1 MATSFK
7 EIKRQIAALEKK
19 ADEARK
25 VEAAKVIAGIRKQIT
40 EYELTS
46 EDLFKSLKVDAKASI
61 STKVAKRRKTA
72 QKPANPPKYMDP
84 KTGKTWTGNGKAPGW
99 IVAAIRRNKKD
110 DFLIDKVKGLQAAK
124 VAAKSV
130 TPTKPVKAG
139 RAKPAATKS
148 AAAKNV
154 VRPTAKNPI
163 TAKPVAK
170 ATAVKSAAKVAPTG
184 KKASAPK
191 KTAIKRAKA
200 LVTTKKTRVIKQP
213 APIAPAPEAPDK
225 TASA

>member
-7 EIKRQIAALEKK
+7 EIKRQITALEKK
-19 ADEARK
+19 AAEARK

-46 EDLFKSLKVDAKASI
+46 EDLFKSLKVVAKAST

-72 QKPANPPKYMDP
+72 MKPANPPKYMDP
-84 KTGKTWTGNGKAPGW
+84 KTGKTWTGNGQAPGW

-110 DFLIDKVKGLQAAK
+110 DFLIDKVKGFQAAK
-124 VAAKSV
+124 AAAKSV
-130 TPTKPVKAG
+130 TPTKSVKAG
-139 RAKPAATKS
+139 RAKPAATKP

-154 VRPTAKNPI
+154 VKPTAKNP
-163 TAKPVAK
+163 TAAKPVSK
-170 ATAVKSAAKVAPTG
+170 AAAVKSAAKVALTG
-184 KKASAPK
+184 KKASAPN

-200 LVTTKKTRVIKQP
+200 PVTVKKTKVIKQP
-213 APIAPAPEAPDK
+213 TPIASAPEASDK
-225 TASA
+225 TVAA

>member
-19 ADEARK
+19 AAEARK

-46 EDLFKSLKVDAKASI
+46 EDLFKSLQVEAKVSAG
-61 STKVAKRRKTA
+61 TKVAKRRKTTK
-72 QKPANPPKYMDP
+72 KPANPPKYMDP
-84 KTGKTWTGNGKAPGW
+84 KTGKTWTGNGQAPGW
-99 IVAAIRRNKKD
+99 IVAAIQRNRKD
-110 DFLIDKVKGLQAAK
+110 DFLISKVKGLQAAK

-130 TPTKPVKAG
+130 APTKAVKAG
-139 RAKPAATKS
+139 RAKPVAAKL
-148 AAAKNV
+148 AAAKKV
-154 VRPTAKNPI
+154 AKPTA
-163 TAKPVAK
+163 AKPA
-170 ATAVKSAAKVAPTG
+170 AVKSAAKIAPTG

-200 LVTTKKTRVIKQP
+200 PVTATKTKVIKQP
-213 APIAPAPEAPDK
+213 APIAPAPEGSNK
-225 TASA
+225 TVAA